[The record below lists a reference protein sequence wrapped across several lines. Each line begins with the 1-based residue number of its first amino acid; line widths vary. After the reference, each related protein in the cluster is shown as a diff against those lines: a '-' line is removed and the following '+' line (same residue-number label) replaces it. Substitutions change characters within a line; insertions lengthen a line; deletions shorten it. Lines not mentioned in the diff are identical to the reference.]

1 MPARVEASHH
11 HLIQNSVTVYL
22 LNIFLCSNSF
32 SSVLFSKAQKL
43 QLYTI
48 ERCEVLHSC
57 VHRRCFSGFTR
68 SRDGGTLQ
76 DTVELC
82 SDGGKEGR
90 HQRSGRRLPRQKE
103 PSDRSGDHLPPT
115 TASST
120 PRMASL
126 TAFASGT
133 GQEICC
139 ICIENWSLCTIW
151 EFTNCT
157 PPCIYSEDWWNL
169 IGAATP
175 PRSTRSS

>member
-1 MPARVEASHH
+1 M
-11 HLIQNSVTVYL
+11 YL

-48 ERCEVLHSC
+48 DRCEVLNSC

-157 PPCIYSEDWWNL
+157 PPCIYSEDWWRL

>member
-1 MPARVEASHH
+1 M
-11 HLIQNSVTVYL
+11 YL

-103 PSDRSGDHLPPT
+103 PSDRSGDHLPPP

-126 TAFASGT
+126 TAFVPHLHLGLGRKFAAFASKT
-133 GQEICC
+133 GVCAPFGNSQ
-139 ICIENWSLCTIW
+139 TAPRPV
-151 EFTNCT
+151 FT
-157 PPCIYSEDWWNL
+157 
-169 IGAATP
+169 
-175 PRSTRSS
+175 PRTGGG